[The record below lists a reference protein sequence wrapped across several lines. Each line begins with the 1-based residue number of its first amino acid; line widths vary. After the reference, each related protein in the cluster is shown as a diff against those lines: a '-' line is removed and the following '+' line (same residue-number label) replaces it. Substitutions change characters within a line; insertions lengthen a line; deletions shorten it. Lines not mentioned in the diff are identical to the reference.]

1 MTTPYTIEEVR
12 IEFLEKLNGLI
23 SAWDT
28 MEGKYTQ
35 AERMEGLVHSILATL
50 DGCTLLPAFQVVI
63 SPHRADRAYH
73 QGRGE
78 RWYPVIEGV
87 TLDGDIRAGVMLHE
101 EWGSFRMQKAE
112 KKKAKKKKAK
122 KKTGKKAKKKT
133 GKKKAKKKTGKK
145 AKKRTGYRRR

>member
-1 MTTPYTIEEVR
+1 MSTPYTIEEVR

-23 SAWDT
+23 RAWDT

-112 KKKAKKKKAK
+112 KKKAKKKK
-122 KKTGKKAKKKT
+122 KTGKKKAKKKT
-133 GKKKAKKKTGKK
+133 GKKKAKK
-145 AKKRTGYRRR
+145 RTGYRRR